1 VTTIAR
7 PEQPRLGIRQAA
19 KTQARRLLSTANLQ
33 HPARLAVLV
42 LAVALAVIGIGALLD
57 DAQLPGWSLPG
68 AVAVLVAYFA
78 VVAPLRRLVSAV
90 TSGWT
95 AEANEHLWVRLLS
108 HVLEVPAVLS
118 RLAVPLAGLP
128 IVLLLFAARGSS
140 QWLQACFGALAMV
153 IVLLIVHA
161 ERPTLAHAKEWIGT
175 GRGSRRS
182 AISVFAA
189 YIVLPLVAL
198 LAASRESH
206 VVHLLDSIGGFV
218 TWVALFAVAVWL
230 MAAILRLASFAASPV
245 RLLGFVPIGVA
256 TVRGAAAAGI
266 IPGEKFARSLSLPT
280 WSWIAMFSAGVL
292 VMIVANPLHHRAA
305 NALPTWRH
313 VATMI
318 EALGFGAAVLAPIL
332 FFIAIF
338 LAVDASRTYGQSV
351 SQALGAPEHPGTPT
365 WAHLPTSDRRLAE
378 QFAPILELNRNERWP
393 LSSVDAYLNTVALT
407 GQGKNEP
414 HVTADSLPTSCGKA
428 TRTAC
433 FTLTCRADAPPCDH
447 GNPIGVGHGTGGVEY
462 ARVFRASRR
471 HDAAAFIPPTV
482 DGTPIAAIVEYWLF
496 YPYDRW
502 QAETAFGVLTQQH
515 GADWE
520 VVTVGLS
527 DKSPVFV
534 AYSAHCAGT
543 WYRWNAAEAHTAI
556 LFPRDEPNV
565 ALHPLVA
572 VALGSHANY
581 VDAAA
586 KRASDWSSCAHV
598 SRKATAT
605 LTYTWNIRDRTSAD
619 YELRPAKVIVVKED
633 EGPTSFA
640 GRWSA
645 TDITTLENERTREL
659 ARGAGPTSP
668 ALKQLWSTPL
678 WVIFRTGWHR
688 GSG

>member
-1 VTTIAR
+1 MTAIAR

-19 KTQARRLLSTANLQ
+19 KTQARRLLTTANLQ

-90 TSGWT
+90 TRGWT
-95 AEANEHLWVRLLS
+95 AEANEHLWARLLS

-128 IVLLLFAARGSS
+128 IVLVLFAARGSS

-161 ERPTLAHAKEWIGT
+161 ERPTVAHAKEWIGT

-182 AISVFAA
+182 ALSVFAA
-189 YIVLPLVAL
+189 YIVLPLLAL

-266 IPGEKFARSLSLPT
+266 IPGEKFARSLALPT
-280 WSWIAMFSAGVL
+280 WSWIAIFAAGVL

-305 NALPTWRH
+305 NALPAWRH

-318 EALGFGAAVLAPIL
+318 EALGFGAAVLAPIF

-351 SQALGAPEHPGTPT
+351 SHALGAPDLG
-365 WAHLPTSDRRLAE
+365 
-378 QFAPILELNRNERWP
+378 APRAQALSQRCDEVNALT
-393 LSSVDAYLNTVALT
+393 SSVDAYLNTVALT
-407 GQGKNEP
+407 GHGKNEQ

-428 TRTAC
+428 TPTAC
-433 FTLTCRADAPPCDH
+433 FTLTCRADAQPCDR
-447 GNPIGVGHGTGGVEY
+447 GTPIGVGHSTSGVEY
-462 ARVFRASRR
+462 ARVFRVSRR
-471 HDAAAFIPPTV
+471 TDAAAFVPPTV
-482 DGTPIAAIVEYWLF
+482 DGIPIAAIVA
-496 YPYDRW
+496 
-502 QAETAFGVLTQQH
+502 QIAMAEETETRGLRL
-515 GADWE
+515 E
-520 VVTVGLS
+520 VG
-527 DKSPVFV
+527 
-534 AYSAHCAGT
+534 
-543 WYRWNAAEAHTAI
+543 
-556 LFPRDEPNV
+556 
-565 ALHPLVA
+565 
-572 VALGSHANY
+572 
-581 VDAAA
+581 
-586 KRASDWSSCAHV
+586 
-598 SRKATAT
+598 
-605 LTYTWNIRDRTSAD
+605 
-619 YELRPAKVIVVKED
+619 
-633 EGPTSFA
+633 
-640 GRWSA
+640 
-645 TDITTLENERTREL
+645 
-659 ARGAGPTSP
+659 
-668 ALKQLWSTPL
+668 
-678 WVIFRTGWHR
+678 
-688 GSG
+688 